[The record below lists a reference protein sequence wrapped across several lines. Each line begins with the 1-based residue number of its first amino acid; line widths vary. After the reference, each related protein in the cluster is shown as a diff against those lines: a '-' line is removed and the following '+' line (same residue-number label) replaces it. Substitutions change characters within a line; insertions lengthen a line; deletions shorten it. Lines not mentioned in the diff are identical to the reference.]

1 MYGELRAQAAR
12 HEAIT
17 RDALARLEESEAR
30 ERKHLRELENTR
42 QRVAELEDT
51 VTQLRERSAM
61 TRSAPPSR
69 LSTPRVPKPAT
80 TRRKAA
86 EPGDPQSTRYNPRRS
101 IRRRHNT
108 DHLLAG
114 DTLPVRTCQID
125 LGGEMIG

>member
-86 EPGDPQSTRYNPRRS
+86 EPGETPSLLDTIPVDRFVDAIIQTTCLQVTRCRCEHARL
-101 IRRRHNT
+101 T
-108 DHLLAG
+108 WAAK
-114 DTLPVRTCQID
+114 
-125 LGGEMIG
+125 